1 VTSPTRGF
9 APVPARRPAAP
20 YPGPWPQAPDPR
32 DPAGRPA
39 EPAPHG
45 ARGTAAL
52 PRAAGRAASRSP
64 GLGSGYRGQ
73 RSAPSVRDGKG
84 HQRVSARIVL
94 AVIGIGAA
102 ATVALWWHGSPGV
115 SGLGGWLTGAGEI
128 LGLLAGYGVVVLVA
142 LMARLPPLERGI
154 GTDRLARWHAMGG
167 RYIVS
172 LVVAH
177 GLLIVWGYAVGGHTT
192 VTSETAT
199 LLTQYPDVLMATV
212 AGFLLLGVGIISMRA
227 ARRAV
232 RYETWY
238 YLHLYTYL
246 AIALAFS
253 HQFAVG
259 ASFIGDLAARFWWSA
274 MYVAVGLA
282 VLWYRVAVPLRA
294 FARHEFTVAGVE
306 PEGPG
311 VTSVYIRGAHLD
323 ELAAEPGQFF
333 RWRFLTRS
341 LWWSSHPYSL
351 SAAPGADLLRITV
364 KDAGDHSRA
373 LSRLRPG
380 TRVFAEGPYGSFTAG
395 RAARGAPGRGVV
407 LLAGGVGI
415 TPLRAMFSTLTGP
428 VTLVYRAS
436 SEQDIVFRDE
446 LDAIAAARG
455 AKVYYVVGSRA
466 EIGGDPLSAR
476 LLRSLVPSLD
486 TQEAYVCGPAGMAS
500 AAVTALRS
508 AGVPGRH
515 IHVESFEF

>member
-1 VTSPTRGF
+1 VAPRTVPYQKGRGR
-9 APVPARRPAAP
+9 VS
-20 YPGPWPQAPDPR
+20 
-32 DPAGRPA
+32 
-39 EPAPHG
+39 
-45 ARGTAAL
+45 
-52 PRAAGRAASRSP
+52 PRAVLAIIGAG
-64 GLGSGYRGQ
+64 
-73 RSAPSVRDGKG
+73 
-84 HQRVSARIVL
+84 VL
-94 AVIGIGAA
+94 AVI
-102 ATVALWWHGSPGV
+102 VLWWQSTPDV
-115 SGLGGWLTGAGEI
+115 SGLGGWLTGAGEV

-154 GTDRLARWHAMGG
+154 GSDQLAKWHAMGG
-167 RYIVS
+167 RYVVS
-172 LVVAH
+172 VVVAH
-177 GLLIVWGYAVGGHTT
+177 GLLILWGYAVEAHTSL
-192 VTSETAT
+192 TSETAT

-227 ARRAV
+227 ARRRV

-259 ASFIGDLAARFWWSA
+259 ASFINDLAARFWWSA
-274 MYVAVGLA
+274 MYLTVAVL

-294 FARHEFTVAGVE
+294 FARHKFTVVGVKA
-306 PEGPG
+306 EGPG
-311 VTSVYIRGAHLD
+311 VISVYIGGAHLD

-351 SAAPGADLLRITV
+351 SAAPGTDLLRITV
-364 KDAGDHSRA
+364 KDIGDHSRA

-380 TRVFAEGPYGSFTAG
+380 TRVMAEGPYGAFTAG
-395 RAARGAPGRGVV
+395 RTGRGVV

-415 TPLRAMFSTLTGP
+415 TPLRAMFSTLPGP
-428 VTLVYRAS
+428 VTLIYRAS

-455 AKVYYVVGSRA
+455 AKVYYLVGSRA
-466 EIGGDPLSAR
+466 EIGGDPLSPR
-476 LLRSLVPSLD
+476 MLRSLVPSLD
-486 TQEAYVCGPAGMAS
+486 QQEVYVCGPSGMIS
-500 AAVTALRS
+500 AATEALRG
-508 AGVPGRH
+508 AGVPRRQ
-515 IHVESFEF
+515 IHFESFEL